1 MVEGRAVAGG
11 VASMRYE
18 PSSEVRHAAAM
29 RLMQRVEAI
38 TKQALVKEIVPA
50 PGDIKSSLADRHL
63 IDELEGLRLA
73 QSGPLKRSTDG
84 YFRYR
89 GDSSGMTHYTT
100 VQRLIDKGLMEYGN
114 SCRSFVMLTE
124 EGKRGA

>member
-1 MVEGRAVAGG
+1 MK
-11 VASMRYE
+11 YE
-18 PSSEVRHAAAM
+18 PSSEVRHAAAL

-38 TKQALVKEIVPA
+38 TKQAKEMEIVPM

-63 IDELEGLRLA
+63 IDELEALRLA
-73 QSGPLKRSTDG
+73 QYAPLKRHHDG
-84 YFRYR
+84 YFRPR
-89 GDSSGMTHYTT
+89 RDSQGVTHHTT

>member
-1 MVEGRAVAGG
+1 
-11 VASMRYE
+11 MRHE

-38 TKQALVKEIVPA
+38 TKQARVEIVPS
-50 PGDIKSSLADRHL
+50 PGDIRSSLADRHL
-63 IDELEGLRLA
+63 IDELEGIRLA
-73 QSGPLKRSTDG
+73 QHGPLKRSTDG
-84 YFRYR
+84 YFRLR
-89 GDSSGMTHYTT
+89 NDSQGMAHHTT
-100 VQRLIDKGLMEYGN
+100 IQRLINKGLMEYGN